1 MIMNKR
7 RTLWSRRNDQDD
19 FLTVRVGI
27 GDEKFD
33 SQISYSSEDF
43 TMENDNLKVM
53 VDRLINNYKVIKDV
67 PMCYSILKNTLTGIN
82 GLYPKYITFT
92 NNIILQ
98 LMAFHS
104 YDDLKFVVF
113 TNENNKDRWEYL
125 ASSPYCFSN
134 DKTIRYFATNTEEMQ
149 EVSNYLNKIFYYRK
163 HEDDKSSLAKLIKNL
178 INMILSLDILLPKL
192 ILIQKGDLSQL

>member
-1 MIMNKR
+1 MKRPILDENQKRIIEDNILSTDVCYDMIINKR

-67 PMCYSILKNTLTGIN
+67 PMSYSILKNTLTGIN

-92 NNIILQ
+92 N
-98 LMAFHS
+98 
-104 YDDLKFVVF
+104 
-113 TNENNKDRWEYL
+113 
-125 ASSPYCFSN
+125 
-134 DKTIRYFATNTEEMQ
+134 
-149 EVSNYLNKIFYYRK
+149 RK
-163 HEDDKSSLAKLIKNL
+163 
-178 INMILSLDILLPKL
+178 M
-192 ILIQKGDLSQL
+192 